1 MRASAAL
8 TLGVCSQN
16 NPEVQRNLM
25 SLGAVPVLMNLA
37 AADVPQVCSRALLA
51 LNALVELNAARV
63 LFEDV
68 VSESGIDALRRPL
81 IDQSDTR
88 ATRRAL
94 NLAHALVSRNLDSWK
109 TYLEA
114 WVSGFS
120 YICASGF
127 SYYMSL
133 MPSASVC
140 LGDGTYF

>member
-1 MRASAAL
+1 
-8 TLGVCSQN
+8 
-16 NPEVQRNLM
+16 M

-68 VSESGIDALRRPL
+68 VSKSGMEALRRPL
-81 IDQSDTR
+81 VDQSDPR

-109 TYLEA
+109 SYLEA
-114 WVSGFS
+114 WVCTAPVYS
-120 YICASGF
+120 
-127 SYYMSL
+127 
-133 MPSASVC
+133 
-140 LGDGTYF
+140 